1 MRIALASR
9 LASALAVTIA
19 LGVGGCSDPQIVPF
33 DSGSRDD
40 AGRDAA
46 SGDAGSGDAGSDDA
60 SAPRD
65 AFVAD
70 QGLVD
75 AGDDDAGVSDAGS
88 DGGGVDAG
96 EAGTADAGPADA
108 GTADAGMTSTPTL
121 AGDVIIDEIMV
132 ETTTIADD
140 FGEWFEVH
148 NPSATTAYDLDGCV
162 IYDEGNSHVIS
173 RSLVVAPGGY
183 VTLARVSEVLGT
195 GFPPTYVHGTLKFGN
210 AGDSVWI
217 TCRGTEIDRVA
228 FTSWTLV
235 EGRAYSLDPSVTTAA
250 GNDAASAWCPARN
263 AYRTLGGPTDYGT
276 PNAANPSCP

>member
-1 MRIALASR
+1 MGTR
-9 LASALAVTIA
+9 LASALAVLIA
-19 LGVGGCSDPQIVPF
+19 LGIGGCSDPQIVPV
-33 DSGSRDD
+33 DSGAGDD
-40 AGRDAA
+40 AGI
-46 SGDAGSGDAGSDDA
+46 DAGSDDA
-60 SAPRD
+60 GSDDAGAPLD

-70 QGLVD
+70 HGLVD
-75 AGDDDAGVSDAGS
+75 AGDGDAGLADAG
-88 DGGGVDAG
+88 GGALDAG
-96 EAGTADAGPADA
+96 PEDAGTPDAGPAP
-108 GTADAGMTSTPTL
+108 TPAL

-162 IYDEGNSHVIS
+162 INDEGNSHVIS
-173 RSLVVAPGGY
+173 RSLVVAPGGH
-183 VTLARVSEVLGT
+183 VTLARVTEALGT
-195 GFPPTYVHGTLKFGN
+195 GFAPSYVHGTLKFGN

-217 TCRGTEIDRVA
+217 SCSGTEIDRVA
-228 FTSWTLV
+228 FTGWTLV

-250 GNDAASAWCPARN
+250 GNDAASAWCPAAN